1 MRKHTRRFATALATT
16 VAVSLSVFGLAAT
29 ASATETADLPFID
42 SAMFSSVCYDNGPGA
57 QGVINVVIPEGN
69 DPVEVSVA
77 YDESG
82 SVLFGGTLTETGMVT
97 GGGALPLG
105 DYDLTILLN
114 GTPTGSGLVSAVSCE
129 EVANPG
135 GETGNDSGSTDIPTP
150 VVTTDPVVVEEQ
162 VTVPAPVESVAPVV
176 KAPAAK
182 APIANAVPKGHT
194 DGYDMQS
201 TSSESSSGVGTAGVA
216 VSALLL
222 GLLALVGWR
231 RKTLASK

>member
-16 VAVSLSVFGLAAT
+16 VAVSLSVFGLAVS
-29 ASATETADLPFID
+29 ASATETADLPFIE

-57 QGVINVVIPEGN
+57 QGVINVVIPEGS

-77 YDESG
+77 YDENG

-135 GETGNDSGSTDIPTP
+135 GEPDSDGGSTDVPAP
-150 VVTTDPVVVEEQ
+150 VTTTDPVVVEGQ
-162 VTVPAPVESVAPVV
+162 VPAPAPVKAVAPVATV
-176 KAPAAK
+176 PVAK
-182 APIANAVPKGHT
+182 APIVNAVPKGNT

-201 TSSESSSGVGTAGVA
+201 ASSESSFGVGAAGIVLPF
-216 VSALLL
+216 LLL
-222 GLLALVGWR
+222 GLFAMVGWR